1 MSFDA
6 WITLAVVGLTV
17 GFLILTRIGPDLVLV
32 GALTVLLVSRI
43 LPPSEALSGLSNPGL
58 ATVGVLYVV
67 VAGLRDT
74 GVVYSIGQWLLGR
87 PRSIVSAQLRLML
100 PVAGISAFLNNTPLV
115 AMMVPVV
122 EDWCKRNRLPVS
134 KFMIPLS
141 YATILGGTCS
151 LIGTSTNL
159 IVYGLVLK
167 NTNINHI
174 GFFDIGLVGIPSA
187 ILGILYIVIA
197 SRWLLP
203 ERRGPLRELHDP
215 REYTIEM
222 LVENSSPLVGKTIEE
237 AGLRH
242 LSGAYLAEIERGD
255 SVIPAVAPTERL
267 RSGDRL
273 VFFGIVES
281 VVDLVKIKG
290 LVPAPDQLFKLD
302 APRAERRLIEAVV
315 SDTCP
320 AVGKT
325 IRDARFRSRYE
336 AVVIAV
342 ARNGERVR
350 GKLGDIVLRPGDTL
364 LLEARPSFV
373 EQHRNSRDFLLV
385 SAIEDSAQPRHERAF
400 ISLVILAAMVGVA
413 AFGIL
418 SMLEAAMIAA
428 ALMVIT
434 RCTTGSS
441 ARESVDWSV
450 LTVIGASIGVGQAL
464 EYTGAAKVIAH
475 SWVSLAGD
483 NPWLAL
489 VAIYTITSA
498 FTEFITNN
506 AAAVLIFPIAQATA
520 ESIGVSF
527 LPFVFAIMMAASASF
542 ATPIGYQTNLMV
554 YGPGGYRFSDYI
566 RIGLPLNVLLG
577 IAAVLII
584 PVFWPFNV

>member
-1 MSFDA
+1 MPLDA
-6 WITLAVVGLTV
+6 WVVLVVIMLTI
-17 GFLILTRIGPDLVLV
+17 GSLIFTRISPDLILV
-32 GALTVLLVSRI
+32 GALTVLLAARVVS
-43 LPPSEALSGLSNPGL
+43 PTEALSGLSNPGL

-74 GVVYSIGQWLLGR
+74 GAVSAIGQWLLGR
-87 PRSIVSAQLRLML
+87 PKSIIAAQLRLML
-100 PVAGISAFLNNTPLV
+100 PIASISAFLNNTPIV

-122 EDWCKRNRLPVS
+122 EEWCKRNQFSPS

-141 YATILGGTCS
+141 YATIFGGTCS

-167 NTNINHI
+167 DTDLGRI
-174 GFFDIGLVGIPSA
+174 GFFEIALVGIPSA
-187 ILGILYIVIA
+187 VLGILYLLIT
-197 SRWLLP
+197 SKWLLP
-203 ERRGPLRELHDP
+203 ERKGLLREVEDP

-222 LVENSSPLVGKTIEE
+222 LVEESSPLVGKTIEE

-242 LSGAYLAEIERGD
+242 LPGAYLAEIERGD
-255 SVIPAVAPTERL
+255 SVIPSVAPTERL
-267 RSGDRL
+267 KGGDRL
-273 VFFGIVES
+273 IFFGIVES

-290 LVPAPDQLFKLD
+290 LVPAPDQLFKLNT
-302 APRAERRLIEAVV
+302 PRVERRLIEAVV

-320 AVGKT
+320 AVRKT
-325 IRDARFRSRYE
+325 IRDARFRSRYD

-350 GKLGDIVLRPGDTL
+350 GKLGDIILRPGDTL

-385 SAIEDSAQPRHERAF
+385 SAIEDSAPPRHDRAILSF
-400 ISLVILAAMVGVA
+400 VILAAMVAVA
-413 AFGIL
+413 AFEIL

-428 ALMVIT
+428 ALMIIT

-441 ARESVDWSV
+441 ARQSIDWSV
-450 LTVIGASIGVGQAL
+450 LIVIGAAIGVGQAL
-464 EYTGAAKVIAH
+464 ESTGAAGQIAN
-475 SWVSLAGD
+475 SWISLAGND
-483 NPWLAL
+483 PWLAL
-489 VAIYTITSA
+489 VAVYFITSA

-520 ESIGVSF
+520 ESLGVSF
-527 LPFVFAIMMAASASF
+527 SPFVFAIMMAASASF

-554 YGPGGYRFSDYI
+554 YGPGGYRFTDYV
-566 RIGLPLNVLLG
+566 RIGLPLNILLG

-584 PVFWPFNV
+584 PIFWPF

>member
-58 ATVGVLYVV
+58 VTVGVLYVV

-74 GVVYSIGQWLLGR
+74 GAVYSIGQWLLGR

>member
-1 MSFDA
+1 LSFDA

-17 GFLILTRIGPDLVLV
+17 GFLIFTRIGPDLILV
-32 GALTVLLVSRI
+32 GALMVLLVSRI

-67 VAGLRDT
+67 AAGLRDT
-74 GVVYSIGQWLLGR
+74 GAVYAVGQWLLGR
-87 PRSIVSAQLRLML
+87 PRSIISAQVRLMF
-100 PVAGISAFLNNTPLV
+100 PVAGISAFLNNTPVV

-122 EDWCKRNRLPVS
+122 EEWCKRNQFPAS

-174 GFFDIGLVGIPSA
+174 GFFDIGLVGLPSA

-197 SRWLLP
+197 NRWLLP
-203 ERRGPLRELHDP
+203 ERLGPLRELHDP

-242 LSGAYLAEIERGD
+242 LPGAYLAEIERGD

-290 LVPAPDQLFKLD
+290 LVPAPHQLFKLD

-350 GKLGDIVLRPGDTL
+350 GKLGDIILRPGDTL

-385 SAIEDSAQPRHERAF
+385 SAIEDSAQPRHDRAF
-400 ISLVILAAMVGVA
+400 ISVIILAAMVGIV
-413 AFGIL
+413 AFGVL

-428 ALMVIT
+428 ALMIIT

-464 EYTGAAKVIAH
+464 ESTGAAKVIAH
-475 SWVSLAGD
+475 SWVSLAGN

-489 VAIYTITSA
+489 VAVYTITSA

-520 ESIGVSF
+520 ESLGVSF

-566 RIGLPLNVLLG
+566 RIGLPLNILLG

-584 PVFWPFNV
+584 PIFWPF